1 MYKNGEVAL
10 DRILELIGKCPK
22 ELQEKCFEVL
32 LSGYVQL
39 EVGMTK
45 PQTPP
50 AYAQQGQ
57 EKKDEIPPP
66 ESRIPPAVLHRFRA
80 TAKRLGI
87 AVEKLESLFDF
98 SVDPFAFHAVVVPGK
113 KSAEKARNVA
123 LLAASRSYL
132 AAGLWS
138 ADWQEV

>member
-57 EKKDEIPPP
+57 EKKDEIRLPN
-66 ESRIPPAVLHRFRA
+66 RA
-80 TAKRLGI
+80 SHLQYFIALGQ
-87 AVEKLESLFDF
+87 
-98 SVDPFAFHAVVVPGK
+98 P
-113 KSAEKARNVA
+113 RN
-123 LLAASRSYL
+123 
-132 AAGLWS
+132 G
-138 ADWQEV
+138 